1 LINPKICPFC
11 GNENLCEAHIPNN
24 ACWCNNIKVPMELRE
39 LIPKEKRMKVC
50 ICKKCI
56 FSFQKDSENFIKKLH
71 YKI

>member
-1 LINPKICPFC
+1 MINPKLCPFC

-24 ACWCNNIKVPMELRE
+24 SCWCNTIKVPMELRE
-39 LIPKEKRMKVC
+39 LIPQENRMKAC

-56 FSFQKDSENFIKKLH
+56 LSFQEDSENFIKKLH